1 MKAGNEKCLIFRCAE
16 LLGKFSFTGKMSQ
29 KRDLTQT
36 EKSKIIKYSWEGR
49 NTNAILEIAK
59 LKHDQGT
66 AKCSLGQRG
75 HTKTG
80 GKEKTHVNCKRVKN

>member
-36 EKSKIIKYSWEGR
+36 EKSKIIKYS
-49 NTNAILEIAK
+49 
-59 LKHDQGT
+59 
-66 AKCSLGQRG
+66 
-75 HTKTG
+75 
-80 GKEKTHVNCKRVKN
+80 